1 MGRFCQNCGASQS
14 DTAKFCASCG
24 AQVLDVAVPLP
35 NYQSHYEPQL
45 HLPVTAPAKKKP
57 LYKRWWF
64 WLIVVFAVGIIGN
77 IVQLLGGQGDNGN
90 SSTGNVV
97 LSGSTSTSKTVTSG
111 NRQQVSQQQVEFA
124 LNEYDVYEN
133 STVIIISHN
142 INSLI
147 DNVSYKRTA
156 QYKYMDLETTGI
168 VSFKYNPDTNE
179 WQRYPAGDSIFTQ
192 EEKWNVNG
200 EWVFYESFGT
210 TSSGNQHFIDF
221 KINIRKI
228 DPDTPENYGMLIV
241 CDVFYNGSLHFA
253 LRDIFEE
260 YSYNAY
266 LKKGEKVVGRHSFEI
281 KENWPHITKLTI
293 ILDKD
298 EGVSLGVSSPGN
310 YRSCPCERK

>member
-1 MGRFCQNCGASQS
+1 MTKFCENCGNPLVEAAKFCENCGAKMPVQS
-14 DTAKFCASCG
+14 VQANPMAFNS
-24 AQVLDVAVPLP
+24 
-35 NYQSHYEPQL
+35 EPTTLQ
-45 HLPVTAPAKKKP
+45 PTKKKAI
-57 LYKRWWF
+57 YKRWWF
-64 WLIVVFAVGIIGN
+64 WLIVVFIIAG
-77 IVQLLGGQGDNGN
+77 V
-90 SSTGNVV
+90 GNVV
-97 LSGSTSTSKTVTSG
+97 ANIEVLLGNSG
-111 NRQQVSQQQVEFA
+111 NNLNSSLTFSDFSNKGTVSNSSKLQPVSQEQVEFA
-124 LNEYDVYEN
+124 LNEHGVCEN

-142 INSLI
+142 IDSFI
-147 DNVSYKRTA
+147 DSVSYKRTV
-156 QYKYMDLETTGI
+156 QFKYMALETTGV
-168 VSFKYNPDTNE
+168 VSFEYNPGTNK
-179 WQRYPAGDSIFTQ
+179 WQRYTAGDSIFTQ

-228 DPDTPENYGMLIV
+228 DPDTPENYGMPIV
-241 CDVFYNGSLHFA
+241 CDVLYNGSLHFA

-281 KENWPHITKLTI
+281 KESWPHITKLTI

-310 YRSCPCERK
+310 YRSCLCERK